1 MCPGD
6 HRPLVFLIRYGDAG
20 RAVTLQL
27 SVPAPEPGEE
37 GGFLYGAGSRCP
49 GPPGPSGLQT
59 LGRGTPDPQQ
69 AGGVTR
75 LRRPGGFLGE
85 PVFRPEAGAG
95 KGHSSSHPHCWL
107 NRRAPAWVLGFTK
120 RYAGGGGAQRMEGGA
135 WEGQSARTRAHTRA
149 RTQAHTRA
157 CGLTLVH
164 ARGLTLVHT
173 CDHARTGSC
182 THVHVLIHT
191 HVPAWGHRHPHTCPH
206 TRSHTRP
213 RPHSPSY
220 TSRRDGPAGEV
231 RQGRGPTAGS
241 ARSVLAPMVAPQA
254 VPERR
259 VSPSGGCPAGARV
272 GRHSA
277 RQPPRPLCEGAAG
290 VCPQQCPLLSSCINP
305 LRVWILD
312 GFCTLTTSC
321 RLPDK
326 FEHKDQGP
334 SLKSGLAAVSRH
346 PCPLGNLLTYAD

>member
-1 MCPGD
+1 MKPACAELASEPHTPAVGGARAVMEGLTLVFGAMCPGD

-120 RYAGGGGAQRMEGGA
+120 RYAGGGGAKNGGRSLGGPECTHA
-135 WEGQSARTRAHTRA
+135 GSHSCTHAGSHSCMRAHARARTRAHARA
-149 RTQAHTRA
+149 H
-157 CGLTLVH
+157 
-164 ARGLTLVHT
+164 
-173 CDHARTGSC
+173 
-182 THVHVLIHT
+182 
-191 HVPAWGHRHPHTCPH
+191 
-206 TRSHTRP
+206 
-213 RPHSPSY
+213 
-220 TSRRDGPAGEV
+220 
-231 RQGRGPTAGS
+231 
-241 ARSVLAPMVAPQA
+241 M
-254 VPERR
+254 
-259 VSPSGGCPAGARV
+259 
-272 GRHSA
+272 
-277 RQPPRPLCEGAAG
+277 
-290 VCPQQCPLLSSCINP
+290 
-305 LRVWILD
+305 
-312 GFCTLTTSC
+312 
-321 RLPDK
+321 
-326 FEHKDQGP
+326 
-334 SLKSGLAAVSRH
+334 
-346 PCPLGNLLTYAD
+346 